1 MDEVTTGPRR
11 SLVRP
16 IHGACVVAG
25 CWCRTSAASDR
36 PEPSRRGRLEA
47 RASARR
53 PLTDLIAWRSVG
65 LPVA

>member
-1 MDEVTTGPRR
+1 MDEVRTGPRR
-11 SLVRP
+11 SPDRP

-25 CWCRTSAASDR
+25 CWCRTSAASDQ
-36 PEPSRRGRLEA
+36 PDPNRRGRLT

-53 PLTDLIAWRSVG
+53 PLTDLSAWRSVG